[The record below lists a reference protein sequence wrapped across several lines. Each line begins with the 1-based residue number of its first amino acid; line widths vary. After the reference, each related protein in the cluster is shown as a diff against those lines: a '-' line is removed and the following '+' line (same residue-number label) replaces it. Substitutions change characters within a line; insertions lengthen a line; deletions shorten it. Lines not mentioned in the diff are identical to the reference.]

1 MNKNL
6 VLVQNGYPHSTKSGT
21 EVDSLDITNFF
32 KFEKDVVPSVYASK
46 YQWSLDNTNFLA
58 PFSGSVKVG
67 YYIGDSNAYDAAYSK
82 VSMGNAYY
90 EKDGALKYNKAFKH
104 YSVSLLLFAV
114 RMQKGYLGTDVT
126 ITSRL
131 ADDSPLKLR
140 FFDIGETLDAFKALN
155 KMLLYKSRN
164 NDSDNY
170 NEIRPHKCLSNA
182 LSIPT
187 LNQYNH
193 CFLAALFSDSAYL
206 KESGT
211 KLLNNEPLLNI
222 SWTETAFTTEG

>member
-6 VLVQNGYPHSTKSGT
+6 VLVQNGYPHSTTSGT

-32 KFEKDVVPSVYASK
+32 KFEKDVVPTIYASR
-46 YQWSLDNTNFLA
+46 YQWSLHTIPFVA
-58 PFSGSVKVG
+58 PFQGSTEVG
-67 YYIGDSNAYDAAYSK
+67 KYAGYSNAYDAEYSK
-82 VSMGNAYY
+82 VSMGSAWY
-90 EKDGALKYNKAFKH
+90 EKDGELKYNKTFKH
-104 YSVSLLLFAV
+104 YSISFLLFAV
-114 RMQKGYLGTDVT
+114 RMQKGFLGTDVT
-126 ITSRL
+126 IASRL
-131 ADDSPLKLR
+131 ASDSPLKLR
-140 FFDIGETLDAFKALN
+140 FFDIGDTLEDFKKLN
-155 KMLLYKSRN
+155 RMLLYKTN
-164 NDSDNY
+164 QTYNNY
-170 NEIRPHKCLSNA
+170 NELHPHKFLSNA

>member
-6 VLVQNGYPHSTKSGT
+6 ILVQNGYPHSKMSGK

-32 KFEKDVVPSVYASK
+32 KFEKDVVPSAFSSNYTHFASITTEYSK
-46 YQWSLDNTNFLA
+46 DLTPFVADI
-58 PFSGSVKVG
+58 PFSNRTDIELQHLGSP
-67 YYIGDSNAYDAAYSK
+67 SAW
-82 VSMGNAYY
+82 Y
-90 EKDGALKYNKAFKH
+90 EKEGALKYNSTFKH
-104 YSVSLLLFAV
+104 YSISLLLFAV
-114 RMQKGYLGTDVT
+114 RMQKGYLGSDVT

-131 ADDSPLKLR
+131 TSDSPLKLR
-140 FFDIGETLDAFKALN
+140 FFDIGETLEDFKNLASTLKYFKN
-155 KMLLYKSRN
+155 PKDTMY
-164 NDSDNY
+164 DG
-170 NEIRPHKCLSNA
+170 EFHPHRILSNA

-206 KESGT
+206 RVSGT
-211 KLLNNEPLLNI
+211 TLLNNEPLLNI

>member
-6 VLVQNGYPHSTKSGT
+6 VLVQNGYPHSTTSGT
-21 EVDSLDITNFF
+21 EIDSLDITNFF
-32 KFEKDVVPSVYASK
+32 KFEKNVVPSVYANYIINSDMAEPP
-46 YQWSLDNTNFLA
+46 YLSPLVGSAPRYWDNSNIA
-58 PFSGSVKVG
+58 PIEYLRVTAPS
-67 YYIGDSNAYDAAYSK
+67 
-82 VSMGNAYY
+82 AYY
-90 EKDGALKYNKAFKH
+90 DKEGALKYNDVFKH

-114 RMQKGYLGTDVT
+114 RMQKSYLGTNVT

-131 ADDSPLKLR
+131 ATDSPLKLR
-140 FFDIGETLDAFKALN
+140 FYDIGETLDDFKNLN
-155 KMLLYKSRN
+155 NKISYMQRN
-164 NDSDNY
+164 Y
-170 NEIRPHKCLSNA
+170 REIRPHKFLSNA

>member
-6 VLVQNGYPHSTKSGT
+6 ILVQNGYPHSTTSGT

-32 KFEKDVVPSVYASK
+32 KFEKDVVPSAFASK
-46 YQWSLDNTNFLA
+46 YLY
-58 PFSGSVKVG
+58 FSGITHGSDTQDLKPFVNN
-67 YYIGDSNAYDAAYSK
+67 IAFDERTNIQLQHLASPSAW
-82 VSMGNAYY
+82 Y
-90 EKDGALKYNKAFKH
+90 EKEGELKYNKTFKH

-114 RMQKGYLGTDVT
+114 RMQKGFLGTDIT
-126 ITSRL
+126 IASRL
-131 ADDSPLKLR
+131 KEDSSVKLR
-140 FFDIGETLDAFKALN
+140 FFDIGETLEDFKKLANALKFFKN
-155 KMLLYKSRN
+155 PANTSY
-164 NDSDNY
+164 DG
-170 NEIRPHKCLSNA
+170 EFHPHRTLSNA

>member
-6 VLVQNGYPHSTKSGT
+6 VLVQNGYPHSATSGT

-32 KFEKDVVPSVYASK
+32 KFEKDVAPSKFSTLYHWVSLERLSPFVGSLSYSHNDYSDIE
-46 YQWSLDNTNFLA
+46 YQ
-58 PFSGSVKVG
+58 K
-67 YYIGDSNAYDAAYSK
+67 AAMPS
-82 VSMGNAYY
+82 AWY
-90 EKDGALKYNKAFKH
+90 EKEGELKYNKTFKH
-104 YSVSLLLFAV
+104 YSMTFLLFAV
-114 RMQKGYLGTDVT
+114 RMQKGFLGTDVM

-131 ADDSPLKLR
+131 TNDSPLKLK
-140 FFDIGETLDAFKALN
+140 FYDIGETLQSFQNMKTFIQ
-155 KMLLYKSRN
+155 YKNGRDYTN
-164 NDSDNY
+164 
-170 NEIRPHKCLSNA
+170 IHPHGILKNA

>member
-6 VLVQNGYPHSTKSGT
+6 ILVQNGYPHSTTSGK

-32 KFEKDVVPSVYASK
+32 KFEKDVAPSEFSTLYH
-46 YQWSLDNTNFLA
+46 WTSLDKLR
-58 PFSGSVKVG
+58 PFVG
-67 YYIGDSNAYDAAYSK
+67 TLSFAHNNYSDNEYQKAA
-82 VSMGNAYY
+82 MPTAWY
-90 EKDGALKYNKAFKH
+90 EKEGELKYNKTFKH
-104 YSVSLLLFAV
+104 YSMTFLLFAV
-114 RMQKGYLGTDVT
+114 RMQKGFLGTDVM

-131 ADDSPLKLR
+131 ADDSPLKLK
-140 FFDIGETLDAFKALN
+140 FYDIGEDLQSFQNMKTFIKYRSSSGDYAN
-155 KMLLYKSRN
+155 
-164 NDSDNY
+164 
-170 NEIRPHKCLSNA
+170 IHPHGILKNA

>member
-6 VLVQNGYPHSTKSGT
+6 VLVQNGYPHSTTSGT

-32 KFEKDVVPSVYASK
+32 KFEKDVVPSVYASR
-46 YQWSLDNTNFLA
+46 YANWWNISGYFASLA
-58 PFSGSVKVG
+58 PFNFDKAPS
-67 YYIGDSNAYDAAYSK
+67 IMTEIELQQCTAAS
-82 VSMGNAYY
+82 AWY
-90 EKDGALKYNKAFKH
+90 EKEGALKYNNTFKH
-104 YSVSLLLFAV
+104 YSVSFLLFAV

-131 ADDSPLKLR
+131 PSDSPLKLR
-140 FFDIGETLDAFKALN
+140 FCDIGETLEDFQKIAKFSN
-155 KMLLYKSRN
+155 F
-164 NDSDNY
+164 SDKGNY
-170 NEIRPHKCLSNA
+170 TEIHPHKLLSNA

>member
-6 VLVQNGYPHSTKSGT
+6 VLVQNGYPHSKTSGT
-21 EVDSLDITNFF
+21 EIDSLDITNFF
-32 KFEKDVVPSVYASK
+32 KFEKDIVPTAYLSRYVYWMNAASAQPLSPLTATVDIGK
-46 YQWSLDNTNFLA
+46 ATPKQLLTLA
-58 PFSGSVKVG
+58 APSAF
-67 YYIGDSNAYDAAYSK
+67 
-82 VSMGNAYY
+82 Y
-90 EKDGALKYNKAFKH
+90 EKEGELKSNKAFKH
-104 YSVSLLLFAV
+104 YSISFLLFAV
-114 RMQKGYLGTDVT
+114 RMQKGFLGTDVT
-126 ITSRL
+126 IASRL
-131 ADDSPLKLR
+131 PSDSPLKLR
-140 FFDIGETLDAFKALN
+140 FYDIGDTLEDFKNINFSKKYTNTSYSITA
-155 KMLLYKSRN
+155 
-164 NDSDNY
+164 
-170 NEIRPHKCLSNA
+170 HGHLSNA

>member
-6 VLVQNGYPHSTKSGT
+6 VLVQNGYPHSSTSGT

-32 KFEKDVVPSVYASK
+32 KFEKNVVPSVYAN
-46 YQWSLDNTNFLA
+46 YSLSGDMSRPQYLPPLQGSA
-58 PFSGSVKVG
+58 PYWWNNPNIAPIEYLRVTAPS
-67 YYIGDSNAYDAAYSK
+67 
-82 VSMGNAYY
+82 AYY
-90 EKDGALKYNKAFKH
+90 EKEGALKYNNTFKH
-104 YSVSLLLFAV
+104 YSISLLLFAV

-126 ITSRL
+126 IASRL
-131 ADDSPLKLR
+131 TADSPLKLR
-140 FFDIGETLDAFKALN
+140 FYDIGETLDDFKNLN
-155 KMLLYKSRN
+155 KEIYYIQQN
-164 NDSDNY
+164 NTR
-170 NEIRPHKCLSNA
+170 EIHPHKFLSNA

>member
-6 VLVQNGYPHSTKSGT
+6 ILVQNGYPHSTTSGT

-32 KFEKDVVPSVYASK
+32 KFEKDVVPSIYASRYISFSSIINSNTK
-46 YQWSLDNTNFLA
+46 SLS
-58 PFSGSVKVG
+58 PFSTDIAFDERTDKQLQHWASP
-67 YYIGDSNAYDAAYSK
+67 SAW
-82 VSMGNAYY
+82 Y
-90 EKDGALKYNKAFKH
+90 EKEGELKYNKTFKH

-114 RMQKGYLGTDVT
+114 RMQKGFLGADVT

-131 ADDSPLKLR
+131 ASDSPLKLR
-140 FFDIGETLDAFKALN
+140 FFDIGETLEDFKKLANALKFFKN
-155 KMLLYKSRN
+155 PADTSY
-164 NDSDNY
+164 DG
-170 NEIRPHKCLSNA
+170 EFHPHRTLSNA

>member
-6 VLVQNGYPHSTKSGT
+6 VLVQNGYPHSTTSGT
-21 EVDSLDITNFF
+21 EVDSLNVNNFF
-32 KFEKDVVPSVYASK
+32 KFEKSIVPSKYANYYKRYGSDTGS
-46 YQWSLDNTNFLA
+46 YGLTALA
-58 PFSGSVKVG
+58 PFKNNFAFIGST
-67 YYIGDSNAYDAAYSK
+67 DAILQTALCPS
-82 VSMGNAYY
+82 AYY
-90 EKDGALKYNKAFKH
+90 EKEGTLKYDNLFKH
-104 YSVSLLLFAV
+104 YSITFLLFAV
-114 RMQKGYLGTDVT
+114 RMQKGFLGTDVT
-126 ITSRL
+126 IASRL
-131 ADDSPLKLR
+131 SEDSPLKLR
-140 FFDIGETLDAFKALN
+140 FYDIGESFASFADMN
-155 KMLLYKSRN
+155 KIKRYRNPSDPTSSNISATPYKG
-164 NDSDNY
+164 
-170 NEIRPHKCLSNA
+170 LSNA

>member
-6 VLVQNGYPHSTKSGT
+6 VLVQNGYPHSTTSGT

-32 KFEKDVVPSVYASK
+32 KFEKDVVPSKYASR
-46 YQWSLDNTNFLA
+46 YVYFSSITNSDTPSLEPFNTNIAFDERTDKQLQHWA
-58 PFSGSVKVG
+58 SPS
-67 YYIGDSNAYDAAYSK
+67 AW
-82 VSMGNAYY
+82 Y
-90 EKDGALKYNKAFKH
+90 EKEGALKYNNTFKH

-114 RMQKGYLGTDVT
+114 RMQKGYLGTDIT
-126 ITSRL
+126 IASRL
-131 ADDSPLKLR
+131 ASDSPLKLR
-140 FFDIGETLDAFKALN
+140 FFDIGETLDDFKELAKALKFFKN
-155 KMLLYKSRN
+155 PKDTS
-164 NDSDNY
+164 Y
-170 NEIRPHKCLSNA
+170 NGEFHPHRTLSNT

>member
-6 VLVQNGYPHSTKSGT
+6 VLVQNGYPHSTTSGA

-32 KFEKDVVPSVYASK
+32 KFEKNVVPSK
-46 YQWSLDNTNFLA
+46 YVNYYKWNGNDTGSSYGMSALA
-58 PFSGSVKVG
+58 PFVNYFPFISSTDT
-67 YYIGDSNAYDAAYSK
+67 ILQTALCPS
-82 VSMGNAYY
+82 AYY
-90 EKDGALKYNKAFKH
+90 EKEGALKYDNLFKH
-104 YSVSLLLFAV
+104 YSITFLLFAV
-114 RMQKGYLGTDVT
+114 RMQKGFLGTDVT
-126 ITSRL
+126 IASRL
-131 ADDSPLKLR
+131 SEDSPLKLR
-140 FFDIGETLDAFKALN
+140 FCDIGESYASFANMNKIKRYRDPANPTGSSVTATPYKA
-155 KMLLYKSRN
+155 
-164 NDSDNY
+164 
-170 NEIRPHKCLSNA
+170 LSNA
-182 LSIPT
+182 LVIPT

>member
-6 VLVQNGYPHSTKSGT
+6 VLVQNGYPHSTTSGT
-21 EVDSLDITNFF
+21 AVDSLDITNFF
-32 KFEKDVVPSVYASK
+32 KLEKDVVPSA
-46 YQWSLDNTNFLA
+46 LA
-58 PFSGSVKVG
+58 NWYTRWGTYKHEFEGLTPFATQMIDVNV
-67 YYIGDSNAYDAAYSK
+67 ATDAQLQRGFCPS
-82 VSMGNAYY
+82 AYY
-90 EKDGALKYNKAFKH
+90 EKEGGLKYNNTFKH
-104 YSVSLLLFAV
+104 YSISLLLFAV
-114 RMQKGYLGTDVT
+114 RMQKGYLGADVT

-131 ADDSPLKLR
+131 SSDSPLKLR
-140 FFDIGETLDAFKALN
+140 FFDIGETLEDFKNLN
-155 KMLLYKSRN
+155 SFKKYKKTPT
-164 NDSDNY
+164 DSIY
-170 NEIRPHKCLSNA
+170 LSYHPHKILSNA

>member
-6 VLVQNGYPHSTKSGT
+6 ILVQNGYPHSTTSGT

-32 KFEKDVVPSVYASK
+32 KFEKDVVPSIYASRYIYFSNIINSDTK
-46 YQWSLDNTNFLA
+46 SLS
-58 PFSGSVKVG
+58 PFSTDIAFDERTDKQLQHWASP
-67 YYIGDSNAYDAAYSK
+67 SAW
-82 VSMGNAYY
+82 Y
-90 EKDGALKYNKAFKH
+90 EKEGELKYNKTFKH

-114 RMQKGYLGTDVT
+114 RMQKGFLGTDVT

-131 ADDSPLKLR
+131 ASDSPLKLR
-140 FFDIGETLDAFKALN
+140 FFDIGETLEDFKKLANALKFFKN
-155 KMLLYKSRN
+155 PANTSY
-164 NDSDNY
+164 DG
-170 NEIRPHKCLSNA
+170 EFHPHRTLSNA

>member
-6 VLVQNGYPHSTKSGT
+6 VLVQNGYPHSKTSGT

-32 KFEKDVVPSVYASK
+32 KFEKDVVPSVYANYVVASDTATLP
-46 YQWSLDNTNFLA
+46 YLPPLQGNAPRWWDNPNIA
-58 PFSGSVKVG
+58 PVEYLKVTAP
-67 YYIGDSNAYDAAYSK
+67 S
-82 VSMGNAYY
+82 AYY
-90 EKDGALKYNKAFKH
+90 EKEGELKYNKSFKH
-104 YSVSLLLFAV
+104 YSISYLLFAV
-114 RMQKGYLGTDVT
+114 RMRKGYLGTDVT
-126 ITSRL
+126 IVSRL

-140 FFDIGETLDAFKALN
+140 FYDIGETLDDFKNLN
-155 KMLLYKSRN
+155 KKIDYIQQSTYR
-164 NDSDNY
+164 
-170 NEIRPHKCLSNA
+170 EIHPHKFLSNA

>member
-6 VLVQNGYPHSTKSGT
+6 VLVQNGYPHSTTSGT

-32 KFEKDVVPSVYASK
+32 KFEKDVVPTIYASK
-46 YQWSLDNTNFLA
+46 YQWSVDSTPFVA
-58 PFSGSVKVG
+58 PFQGSTKVG
-67 YYIGDSNAYDAAYSK
+67 YYVGSSNAYDAEYSK
-82 VSMGNAYY
+82 VSMGSAWY
-90 EKDGALKYNKAFKH
+90 EKDGELKYNKTFKH
-104 YSVSLLLFAV
+104 YSISLFLFAV

-126 ITSRL
+126 IASRL
-131 ADDSPLKLR
+131 ASDSPLKLR
-140 FFDIGETLDAFKALN
+140 FFDIGETLEDFKKLN
-155 KMLLYKSRN
+155 RMLLYKTKQTDRN
-164 NDSDNY
+164 NF
-170 NEIRPHKCLSNA
+170 NELHPHKFLSNA

>member
-32 KFEKDVVPSVYASK
+32 KFEKDVVPSKYA
-46 YQWSLDNTNFLA
+46 
-58 PFSGSVKVG
+58 
-67 YYIGDSNAYDAAYSK
+67 NAYNPWKNDGTSTVAKKLEPFTGTVIYQHASDTELQRCINP
-82 VSMGNAYY
+82 SSWY
-90 EKDGALKYNKAFKH
+90 EKDGELKYNKTFKH
-104 YSVSLLLFAV
+104 YSISFLLFAV
-114 RMQKGYLGTDVT
+114 RMQKGFLGTDVT
-126 ITSRL
+126 IASRL
-131 ADDSPLKLR
+131 ASDSPLKLK
-140 FFDIGETLDAFKALN
+140 FYDIGETLDDFKNINQFIKYSSGDWRCSVPA
-155 KMLLYKSRN
+155 
-164 NDSDNY
+164 
-170 NEIRPHKCLSNA
+170 HKLLSNA
-182 LSIPT
+182 FSIPT

>member
-6 VLVQNGYPHSTKSGT
+6 VLVQNGYPHSATSGT
-21 EVDSLDITNFF
+21 EIDSLDITNFF
-32 KFEKDVVPSVYASK
+32 KFEKNVVPTQYENKNFWYIASGTAL
-46 YQWSLDNTNFLA
+46 SPFNFSYSSFRDL
-58 PFSGSVKVG
+58 SIEKKVQ
-67 YYIGDSNAYDAAYSK
+67 ITTPSAW
-82 VSMGNAYY
+82 Y
-90 EKDGALKYNKAFKH
+90 EKEGALKYNNTFKH
-104 YSVSLLLFAV
+104 YSVSFLLFAV
-114 RMQKGYLGTDVT
+114 RMKKGYLGTNVT
-126 ITSRL
+126 IASRL
-131 ADDSPLKLR
+131 RSDSPLKLKFYDVGDSLESFKKLNNLLIYR
-140 FFDIGETLDAFKALN
+140 ESASTDA
-155 KMLLYKSRN
+155 
-164 NDSDNY
+164 DWD
-170 NEIRPHKCLSNA
+170 IRPSRILSNA

>member
-6 VLVQNGYPHSTKSGT
+6 VLVQNGYPHSTISGT

-32 KFEKDVVPSVYASK
+32 KFEKNVVPTIYA
-46 YQWSLDNTNFLA
+46 L
-58 PFSGSVKVG
+58 
-67 YYIGDSNAYDAAYSK
+67 YSK
-82 VSMGNAYY
+82 EILSDNKSLNLLSPFNENVSYNAASNTLLKTAAPSAWY
-90 EKDGALKYNKAFKH
+90 EKDAALKYNKDFKH
-104 YSVSLLLFAV
+104 YSITFLLFAV
-114 RMQKGYLGTDVT
+114 RMQKGFLGTDVT

-131 ADDSPLKLR
+131 AEDSPLKLR
-140 FFDIGETLDAFKALN
+140 FYDIGDTLEDFKN
-155 KMLLYKSRN
+155 MN
-164 NDSDNY
+164 NILKNPLKAPTSGWFYGNIY
-170 NEIRPHKCLSNA
+170 PHRPLSNA

>member
-6 VLVQNGYPHSTKSGT
+6 VLVQNGYPHSATSGT
-21 EVDSLDITNFF
+21 KVDSLDITNFF
-32 KFEKDVVPSVYASK
+32 KFEKDVAPSKFSTLYHWSQLKRLEPFVGSLSYAHNNYSDIE
-46 YQWSLDNTNFLA
+46 YQ
-58 PFSGSVKVG
+58 K
-67 YYIGDSNAYDAAYSK
+67 AAMPS
-82 VSMGNAYY
+82 AWY
-90 EKDGALKYNKAFKH
+90 EKEGELKYNKTFKH
-104 YSVSLLLFAV
+104 YSMTFLLFAV
-114 RMQKGYLGTDVT
+114 RMQKGFLGTDVM

-131 ADDSPLKLR
+131 TNDSPLKLK
-140 FFDIGETLDAFKALN
+140 FYDIGETLQSFQNMKTFIQ
-155 KMLLYKSRN
+155 YKSG
-164 NDSDNY
+164 SDYTN
-170 NEIRPHKCLSNA
+170 IHPHGILKNA